1 MNQDYNEQ
9 NQQPNEEP
17 QVSFEETSKGHLK
30 TIKRINRQK
39 NFAFVLVLVAAILLS
54 AICTFAL
61 TQNAMRERYSE
72 SLVSESETQAS
83 LQKEI
88 DRLTEELNRANE
100 TNTQFSRLEALHKI
114 YQAASYYAG
123 DVPLDDIMT
132 VVMKAYAKATG
143 DKYAEYFTNEEF
155 AELTQDS
162 IGDFEGIGV
171 SVLNDLLIVEGVE
184 YEVYYVVAIYE
195 NSHAWDAGLAIGD
208 YIYAVKDGEEYR
220 SIEALGGYT
229 KAIFKIRGEKGTNS
243 ELLVFRKSGNTY
255 KSVALTI
262 LRDAFV
268 KRSVDYKVS
277 ETNSQIGIVRISEF
291 DLTTPGQF
299 KEAITE
305 LQKKGVEK
313 FVFDLRN
320 NPGGDL
326 RSISATLSYF
336 LQPGDMI
343 LKSIYRDGTVDDV
356 YVVEPM
362 QDHTAGSTCN
372 VTAEEIGIFKD
383 LSIVVLCN
391 ENTASAAEVFVASM
405 QDYKL
410 ATVVGMVTYG
420 KGIMQTYYPLAYFGA
435 DGYAKM
441 TSHAYVTKRGVTY
454 HEIGITPDVVV
465 ELSDEAAGY
474 SLYTRPESIDNQL
487 QTAIAQF
494 KK

>member
-17 QVSFEETSKGHLK
+17 QVSLEETSKAHLK

-88 DRLTEELNRANE
+88 DRLTEELNSAIE
-100 TNTQFSRLEALHKI
+100 TNTQFSRLEALHRM
-114 YQAASYYAG
+114 YQLASYYAG
-123 DVPLDDIMT
+123 DVPFDELMT
-132 VVMKAYAKATG
+132 AVMKAYAQATG
-143 DKYAEYFTNEEF
+143 DRYAEYFTDEEF
-155 AELTQDS
+155 AEMMKES
-162 IGDFEGIGV
+162 VGDFEGIGV
-171 SVLNDLLIVEGVE
+171 SVLNDYLTVEGVE
-184 YEVYYVVAIYE
+184 YAVYYVVSIYE
-195 NSHAWDAGLAIGD
+195 NSHAWEAGLAIGD
-208 YIYAVKDGEEYR
+208 YIYAVKDGETYQ

-229 KAIFKIRGEKGTNS
+229 KAIFKIRGEKGTSS

-277 ETNSQIGIVRISEF
+277 ETNAKIGIIRISEF

-299 KEAITE
+299 KEAIAE
-305 LQKKGVEK
+305 LQKKGVEQ

-343 LKSIYRDGTVDDV
+343 LKSIYRDGTIDDV
-356 YVVEPM
+356 YVAEPM
-362 QDHTAGSTCN
+362 QDYTEGSTCN
-372 VTAEEIGIFKD
+372 VTAEEIGMFKD
-383 LSIVVLCN
+383 LSMVVLCN
-391 ENTASAAEVFVASM
+391 GNTASAAEVFVASM
-405 QDYKL
+405 QDYGL
-410 ATVVGMVTYG
+410 AKVVGTVTYG
-420 KGIMQTYYPLAYFGA
+420 KGIMQTTYSLAYFGA

-441 TSHAYVTKRGVTY
+441 TTHAYVTKRGETY

-465 ELSDEAAGY
+465 ELSDEAAEY
-474 SLYTRPESIDNQL
+474 SIYTRPEAIDNQL
-487 QTAIAQF
+487 QTAIAQL

>member
-9 NQQPNEEP
+9 NQQQNESD
-17 QVSFEETSKGHLK
+17 QVSLVETPKGHLK
-30 TIKRINRQK
+30 TVKRLNRQK

-61 TQNAMRERYSE
+61 TYNAMQARYSA
-72 SLVSESETQAS
+72 SLVNESETKAS
-83 LQKEI
+83 LQAEI
-88 DRLTEELNRANE
+88 DKLTEQLASAKE
-100 TNTQFSRLEALHKI
+100 TETQFSRLEALHRM
-114 YQAASYYAG
+114 YQLASYYAG
-123 DVPLDDIMT
+123 DVPLNDIMT
-132 VVMKAYAKATG
+132 EVMKAYAKATG
-143 DKYAEYFTNEEF
+143 DRYAEYFTEEEF
-155 AELTQDS
+155 AEMTQES
-162 IGDFEGIGV
+162 VGDFEGIGV
-171 SVLNDLLIVEGVE
+171 SVLNDLLTVEGVE
-184 YEVYYVVAIYE
+184 YEVYYVVSIYE
-195 NSHAWDAGLAIGD
+195 NSHAWEAGLAIGD
-208 YIYAVKDGEEYR
+208 YIYAVKDGEEYQ
-220 SIEALGGYT
+220 SLEALGGYT
-229 KAIFKIRGEKGTNS
+229 KAIFKIRGEKGTNA
-243 ELLVFRKSGNTY
+243 ELLVFRKNGNTY
-255 KSVALTI
+255 KSVALNI

-277 ETNSQIGIVRISEF
+277 ETNSKIGIVRISEF

-305 LQKKGVEK
+305 LQKKGVEQ

-336 LQPGDMI
+336 LQPGDVI

-356 YVVEPM
+356 YVAEPM
-362 QDHTAGSTCN
+362 QDYTAGSTCN
-372 VTAEEIGIFKD
+372 VTMEEIGMFKD

-391 ENTASAAEVFVASM
+391 GNTASAAEVFVASM
-405 QDYKL
+405 QDYEL
-410 ATVVGMVTYG
+410 AKVVGTVTYG

-454 HEIGITPDVVV
+454 HEIGITPDIEI
-465 ELSDEAAGY
+465 ELSDEAAEY
-474 SLYTRPESIDNQL
+474 SFYTCPEAIDNQL
-487 QTAIAQF
+487 QTAISQF